1 MTRVGRTIFA
11 LFVMLFVAGA
21 VNAVLISAAPGDVR
35 GPWIVWTGT
44 GVVVLAAAFIWWKAI
59 TRRKS

>member
-1 MTRVGRTIFA
+1 MTRVLQTVFG

-21 VNAVLISAAPGDVR
+21 VNAALITAAPEDIR
-35 GPWIVWTGT
+35 APWIVWTGT
-44 GVVVLAAAFIWWKAI
+44 GVVALVAAFVWWKAI